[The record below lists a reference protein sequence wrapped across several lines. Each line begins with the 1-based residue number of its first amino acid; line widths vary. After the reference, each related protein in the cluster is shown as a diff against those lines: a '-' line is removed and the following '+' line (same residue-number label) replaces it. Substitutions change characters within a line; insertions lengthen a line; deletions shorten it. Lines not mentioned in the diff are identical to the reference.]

1 MAPRK
6 EITKR
11 KRKAKKSADP
21 LFRRIKADIVAARNK
36 LRVES
41 MKPSS
46 EEVAIHRRYLK
57 LKVAYRA
64 LGLGPLR
71 NIIPH

>member
-1 MAPRK
+1 VEARKPR
-6 EITKR
+6 
-11 KRKAKKSADP
+11 
-21 LFRRIKADIVAARNK
+21 
-36 LRVES
+36 
-41 MKPSS
+41 S